1 MNLMFFS
8 ISQLAYSG
16 DAYLNGFQDYFDRS
30 QTLAII
36 TIGVLFVYASV
47 RFLFNAIGGLY
58 MFKRILIAVIL
69 VFGY

>member
-16 DAYLNGFQDYFDRS
+16 DAYLYGFQDYFDRS
-30 QTLAII
+30 QILAII
-36 TIGVLFVYASV
+36 TIATLFIYSFV
-47 RFLFNAIGGLY
+47 RFFFNAIGGLY
-58 MFKRILIAVIL
+58 MFKRIIIAVIL